1 MQNAYR
7 QKYNIKIEIILAKC
21 KEIATKLIYSE
32 PSFEGRWRKTARLFC
47 DGRFFVAKQHF
58 TEGETFIKTTIQKSV
73 KMDEKEPLPVNQN
86 LKGLARNGRTNQT
99 PEERKIWYDYLNKV
113 KPRFH
118 RQRVIGNYIVD
129 FYSPKLKIIIEIDGY
144 QHYYEENR
152 EYDKKRTEY
161 LEGLGFVGREEGIC
175 VHSTAVVKKL

>member
-1 MQNAYR
+1 
-7 QKYNIKIEIILAKC
+7 
-21 KEIATKLIYSE
+21 
-32 PSFEGRWRKTARLFC
+32 
-47 DGRFFVAKQHF
+47 
-58 TEGETFIKTTIQKSV
+58 
-73 KMDEKEPLPVNQN
+73 MDEKEPLPVNQS
-86 LKGLARNGRTNQT
+86 LKGLARNGRRNQT
-99 PEERKIWYDYLNKV
+99 PEERKMWYDYLNKV

-161 LEGLGFVGREEGIC
+161 LESLGFVVIRFDNTE
-175 VHSTAVVKKL
+175 VKKRFPWVVNELMAFCENRAKEFNITDYNFIVEG